1 MRRRPPQ
8 TPLPRRAPPA
18 SRPSDEP
25 APEPP
30 RAEENPP
37 AAGAVRTAEPAP
49 QRLKGRIR
57 TALAV
62 VVAALAA
69 LLLSR
74 TWSGA
79 SAPTSRRAAAPWGR
93 LDRMR
98 FHLEQPPR
106 FLTPE
111 MCYTQPPAWVLPGF
125 NREQLRELLASAD
138 GNARDTAAMVASA
151 VCDAEGCTVTP
162 TTNFGL
168 ELSTAGREALYQQ
181 IGRFEVN
188 TGFAYPYSQ
197 PVGDDRWHDLADIV
211 DLSLL
216 QRLTWRRGNTVNISD
231 SHLLCA
237 AARND
242 EDRLRIV
249 EALTRMSATMVWL
262 EVDRG
267 SDIEALMSYWGR
279 GSSGRDLRPI
289 LQALAQRSGGGKL
302 DVVHLLPPF
311 VRRRLNTFALPGD
324 PPRDCYWT
332 ALHFFSLSQPV
343 DTFVNGA
350 GAEALLNRDYQQVP
364 MTSLEMGDV
373 LLFVVPG
380 VGPVHAA
387 NHVADDLVFTKNG
400 AHMRR
405 PWSLLTLD
413 EVRDLYPEATEL
425 RAYRLRRLPTAP
437 EL

>member
-1 MRRRPPQ
+1 M
-8 TPLPRRAPPA
+8 
-18 SRPSDEP
+18 
-25 APEPP
+25 
-30 RAEENPP
+30 
-37 AAGAVRTAEPAP
+37 
-49 QRLKGRIR
+49 
-57 TALAV
+57 AV
-62 VVAALAA
+62 VAAALAA
-69 LLLSR
+69 FLLSR
-74 TWSGA
+74 DGSRGA
-79 SAPTSRRAAAPWGR
+79 ATTSRRPEGPWGR
-93 LDRMR
+93 LERMP

-106 FLTPE
+106 FLTPDL
-111 MCYTQPPAWVLPGF
+111 CYTQPPAWVLPGF
-125 NREQLRELLASAD
+125 TRERVRELLASAD
-138 GNARDTAAMVASA
+138 GNARDSAAMVQSA
-151 VCDAEGCTVTP
+151 VCNAEGCTVTP
-162 TTNFGL
+162 TANFGL
-168 ELSTAGREALYQQ
+168 QLSTTGRETLYQQ

-197 PVGDDRWHDLADIV
+197 PVGEDRWSDLGDIV
-211 DLSLL
+211 DLSLV
-216 QRLTWRRGNTVNISD
+216 QRLTWRRGNTVNLSD

-242 EDRLRIV
+242 EERLRIV

-262 EVDRG
+262 ELDRSSDVD
-267 SDIEALMSYWGR
+267 ALVRYWGR

-289 LQALAQRSGGGKL
+289 LRALSQRSGGGRL

-332 ALHFFSLSQPV
+332 ALHFFSLSQPL
-343 DTFVNGA
+343 DAFVNGA
-350 GAEALLNRDYQQVP
+350 GAEEILNRDYEQVP
-364 MTSLEMGDV
+364 MTSLTLGDV

-425 RAYRLRRLPTAP
+425 RAYRLRQLPTAP
-437 EL
+437 QL

>member
-1 MRRRPPQ
+1 M
-8 TPLPRRAPPA
+8 AMA
-18 SRPSDEP
+18 
-25 APEPP
+25 
-30 RAEENPP
+30 
-37 AAGAVRTAEPAP
+37 
-49 QRLKGRIR
+49 
-57 TALAV
+57 
-62 VVAALAA
+62 VAALAA

-74 TWSGA
+74 NWNGA
-79 SAPTSRRAAAPWGR
+79 GATTIHRTEGPWGR
-93 LDRMR
+93 LDRMP

-111 MCYTQPPAWVLPGF
+111 LCYTQPSAWILPGF
-125 NREQLRELLASAD
+125 TRERVRELLASAD
-138 GNARDTAAMVASA
+138 ANARDTAAMVASA
-151 VCDAEGCTVTP
+151 ACDAEGCTVTP
-162 TTNFGL
+162 STSFGL
-168 ELSTAGREALYQQ
+168 ELSSSGRDTLYQQ

-197 PVGDDRWHDLADIV
+197 PVGEDRWRDLGDIV

-242 EDRLRIV
+242 EERLRIV
-249 EALTRMSATMVWL
+249 ETLTRMSATMVWL
-262 EVDRG
+262 EVDRS

-279 GSSGRDLRPI
+279 GSTGRDLRPI
-289 LQALAQRSGGGKL
+289 LRALSQRSGGGRL

-332 ALHFFSLSQPV
+332 ALHFFSLSQPL
-343 DTFVNGA
+343 DSFVNGA
-350 GAEALLNRDYQQVP
+350 GAEEILNRDYQRVP
-364 MTSLEMGDV
+364 MTSLELGDV

-405 PWSLLTLD
+405 PWSLLTLN

-425 RAYRLRRLPTAP
+425 RAYRLRAFPTAP